1 YKASGNLSR
10 PSASPSTAIKYQ
22 FFRRRVNVAF
32 GKILIPTN
40 PYIYCTLNRMVS
52 WKDFWTKNTLV
63 GLGLGQFLS
72 LLVTSTGFSSSE
84 LAKRGIN
91 APTSQSFLNYVFLA
105 LIYGS
110 IMLYRWKPLKAKWYY
125 YILLG
130 LVDVEANFLVV
141 KAYQYTSITSVML
154 LDCWTI
160 PCVLFLTW
168 FFLKTKYRFM
178 KLIGVAICVAGL
190 VTVVFSDVHSAD
202 RSSGSNPIK
211 GDLLVIAGATLYG
224 VSNVSEEYFV
234 KSADRVEL
242 MAFLG
247 VFGGI
252 ISACQIV
259 ILERGELKS
268 IHWTAGA
275 ALPFV
280 GFSVAMFLFYSG
292 VPILLKISGSTML
305 NLSLLTSD
313 MWAVLIR
320 IFAYHEKVDWMYFVA
335 FAAVVVG
342 LVVYS
347 GGDKMG
353 MNTGEVG
360 DEEVGF
366 SSSHFNAETSTT
378 KQ

>member
-1 YKASGNLSR
+1 MVNL
-10 PSASPSTAIKYQ
+10 
-22 FFRRRVNVAF
+22 
-32 GKILIPTN
+32 
-40 PYIYCTLNRMVS
+40 
-52 WKDFWTKNTLV
+52 DEFWTKNTLV
-63 GLGLGQFLS
+63 GLGLGQLLS

-84 LAKRGIN
+84 LAKKGIN

-105 LIYGS
+105 LVYGS
-110 IMLYRWKPLKAKWYY
+110 IMLYRRQALKAKWYY

-130 LVDVEANFLVV
+130 VVDVEANFLVV

-178 KLIGVAICVAGL
+178 KLVGVVICVAGL
-190 VTVVFSDVHSAD
+190 VMVVFSDVHSGD

-211 GDLLVIAGATLYG
+211 GDLFVIAGATLYG

-247 VFGGI
+247 LFGAI
-252 ISACQIV
+252 ISACQIT
-259 ILERGELKS
+259 ILERDELKS

-275 ALPFV
+275 TFPFV

-292 VPILLKISGSTML
+292 VPVLLKISGSTML

-320 IFAYHEKVDWMYFVA
+320 IFAYNEKVDWMYFVA
-335 FAAVVVG
+335 FAAVALG
-342 LVVYS
+342 ICVYS
-347 GGDKMG
+347 GRDKVEQ
-353 MNTGEVG
+353 NTAEVA
-360 DEEVGF
+360 DEEIEHSKHFDEEAGISRPNNREAVGSSKAGYGYDRKQDV
-366 SSSHFNAETSTT
+366 SSSSAAGEGDAESRSKEIRTGLED
-378 KQ
+378 KRF

>member
-1 YKASGNLSR
+1 M
-10 PSASPSTAIKYQ
+10 
-22 FFRRRVNVAF
+22 VN
-32 GKILIPTN
+32 
-40 PYIYCTLNRMVS
+40 
-52 WKDFWTKNTLV
+52 WKGLWTKNTLL

-72 LLVTSTGFSSSE
+72 LLITSTGFSSSE
-84 LAKRGIN
+84 LAKKGIN

-105 LIYGS
+105 LVYGS
-110 IMLYRWKPLKAKWYY
+110 IMLYRRKPLKAKWYY

-168 FFLKTKYRFM
+168 FFLKTKYRFN
-178 KLIGVAICVAGL
+178 KLLGVVICIAGL
-190 VTVVFSDVHSAD
+190 VIVVFSDVHSAD
-202 RSSGSNPIK
+202 RSSGINPIK

-224 VSNVSEEYFV
+224 VTNVSEEYFV
-234 KSADRVEL
+234 NSADRVEL

-247 VFGGI
+247 VFGAI

-275 ALPFV
+275 AFPFF

-292 VPILLKISGSTML
+292 VPVLLKMSGSTML

-320 IFAYHEKVDWMYFVA
+320 IFAYHDKVDWMYFVA
-335 FAAVVVG
+335 FAAVTVG
-342 LVVYS
+342 LIVYS
-347 GGDKMG
+347 GGDKKDPAG
-353 MNTGEVG
+353 AGNEEIERSKRF
-360 DEEVGF
+360 DEEANM
-366 SSSHFNAETSTT
+366 S
-378 KQ
+378 